1 MEELREFIHTL
12 NNHLAIASG
21 MNSMALEIIK
31 AQHTPQEL
39 EKAAQRLEKT
49 QASLK
54 KLEMVIEDYKQKHVR
69 KVANPT

>member
-1 MEELREFIHTL
+1 MEEIREFIHSL

-31 AQHTPQEL
+31 GQHTPADL

-54 KLEMVIEDYKQKHVR
+54 KLEMLIEDYKQKHVR
-69 KVANPT
+69 RPPTPT